1 MATAPSTVALI
12 DDSDTACFQGGTN
25 GGLVGTTTLTVDLAS
40 SCNVAAGDEVEVDF
54 TASAPTAIGD
64 FTLAVTT
71 SGNNAPGVSNTLIV
85 EPTPPTLSASSVVLG
100 ANATYTLSGASWPAL
115 GSGASA
121 LVLTTKATAGATLS
135 WYGGATGYLVTYT
148 PPKGTPTADAVKAV
162 EVSTTVASSDT
173 VTLTLATALAAGD
186 QVTISGK
193 GTNPAAT
200 STDEVSVG
208 PETGSAGSLKAA
220 GAVESS
226 TNALVFGTFVSNVT
240 VAASPS
246 VATAIAT
253 YVVSFQA
260 TSQLSG
266 TAGAQICLNEAAGP
280 TNFSSQKGVL
290 VSDTTA
296 GWHFMA
302 SAPTYPSGNP
312 PTNSGCDQPDN
323 GVVLPLA
330 TGYQVNAG
338 DMVTLTLVGVT
349 NPSAG
354 TVADFTVA
362 TSADPVAVAAPPYA
376 VGANE
381 GRGTL
386 VSVSPS
392 TTGSLATY
400 TISGVRASARL
411 TGGTSTIT
419 LQAPPGTVFPNDPGS
434 YTVQD
439 STSPSGSGSVTTPLS
454 GGGTNDVTITVPA
467 SINAGDLLDLTVE
480 DAINPS
486 SASPAYTLTL
496 LGNVTGPPAVTTFP
510 GANVSYPN
518 GAIVT
523 FSGKDYVFAGGS
535 AFQVQGPAALAALQR
550 VDHARAQAAPSGSRP
565 PMGAPRPGTLLFTRP
580 IDGTATIYVAG
591 TDGEL
596 HGFATPKQ
604 FVSDGYDP
612 ALVVTVTN
620 LGQLGVGASAGS
632 QGAAGNAFSTNS
644 DGAIVASG
652 HAFYLFAGG
661 SGLWDPNGEP
671 NWRPSA
677 RRIERMP

>member
-1 MATAPSTVALI
+1 M
-12 DDSDTACFQGGTN
+12 
-25 GGLVGTTTLTVDLAS
+25 
-40 SCNVAAGDEVEVDF
+40 
-54 TASAPTAIGD
+54 
-64 FTLAVTT
+64 
-71 SGNNAPGVSNTLIV
+71 
-85 EPTPPTLSASSVVLG
+85 
-100 ANATYTLSGASWPAL
+100 
-115 GSGASA
+115 
-121 LVLTTKATAGATLS
+121 
-135 WYGGATGYLVTYT
+135 
-148 PPKGTPTADAVKAV
+148 
-162 EVSTTVASSDT
+162 
-173 VTLTLATALAAGD
+173 
-186 QVTISGK
+186 
-193 GTNPAAT
+193 
-200 STDEVSVG
+200 
-208 PETGSAGSLKAA
+208 
-220 GAVESS
+220 
-226 TNALVFGTFVSNVT
+226 
-240 VAASPS
+240 
-246 VATAIAT
+246 
-253 YVVSFQA
+253 
-260 TSQLSG
+260 
-266 TAGAQICLNEAAGP
+266 
-280 TNFSSQKGVL
+280 
-290 VSDTTA
+290 
-296 GWHFMA
+296 
-302 SAPTYPSGNP
+302 
-312 PTNSGCDQPDN
+312 
-323 GVVLPLA
+323 LPLA

-349 NPSAG
+349 NPGAG

-419 LQAPPGTVFPNDPGS
+419 LQAPPGTVFPNNPGS

-439 STSPSGSGSVTTPLS
+439 STSPSGSGSVTAPLS

-496 LGNVTGPPAVTTFP
+496 LGNVKGPPTVTSFP
-510 GANVSYPN
+510 DANVSYPN
-518 GAIVT
+518 GAIVA

-535 AFQVQGPAALAALQR
+535 AFQVQGPAALAALQK

-620 LGQLGVGASAGS
+620 LGQLGVGASAG
-632 QGAAGNAFSTNS
+632 
-644 DGAIVASG
+644 
-652 HAFYLFAGG
+652 
-661 SGLWDPNGEP
+661 
-671 NWRPSA
+671 
-677 RRIERMP
+677 RRVPPATPFPQAPMGP